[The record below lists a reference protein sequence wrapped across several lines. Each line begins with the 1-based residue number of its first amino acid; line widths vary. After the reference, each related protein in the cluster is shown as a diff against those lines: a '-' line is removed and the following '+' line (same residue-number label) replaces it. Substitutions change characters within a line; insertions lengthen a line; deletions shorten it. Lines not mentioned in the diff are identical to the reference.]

1 MNGLLSVVK
10 EDHPS
15 SPTAWRLEHDDHR
28 PTLSPG
34 YNDFSALRF
43 GSVPIHFAI
52 ECFHRSSDRR
62 GLRPQRSGPLVPEV
76 VAWLMMYVG
85 LHTTSMTQGLT
96 QAWGLVRA
104 RCPWLG
110 TTIVSEEAFCQARQR
125 LTLGFW
131 RNLWRTLT
139 HRFEDRFAS
148 SLLWKNTFRLLAID
162 GSDVDL
168 PIAPKVTQCFGQP
181 RNQHGQRHRPQAKLV
196 SLCSVL
202 TGFCLDFKLIGKR
215 FTEHHALRHLIR
227 HLRRNDLVLM
237 DRGFFSLQG
246 DLANP
251 VAWRA
256 LPASVIQSACWP
268 CETKSTSWRQ

>member
-1 MNGLLSVVK
+1 MMTIDRHCRRATTIFQRYGLAPFQSIL
-10 EDHPS
+10 PS
-15 SPTAWRLEHDDHR
+15 NVFTEAATDA
-28 PTLSPG
+28 G
-34 YNDFSALRF
+34 CA
-43 GSVPIHFAI
+43 
-52 ECFHRSSDRR
+52 
-62 GLRPQRSGPLVPEV
+62 PQRSGPLVPEV

-110 TTIVSEEAFCQARQR
+110 TTIVSEKAFCQARQR

-181 RNQHGQRHRPQAKLV
+181 RNQHGRRHRPQAKLV

>member
-1 MNGLLSVVK
+1 
-10 EDHPS
+10 
-15 SPTAWRLEHDDHR
+15 
-28 PTLSPG
+28 
-34 YNDFSALRF
+34 
-43 GSVPIHFAI
+43 
-52 ECFHRSSDRR
+52 
-62 GLRPQRSGPLVPEV
+62 
-76 VAWLMMYVG
+76 
-85 LHTTSMTQGLT
+85 MTQGLT

-181 RNQHGQRHRPQAKLV
+181 RNQHGRRHRPQAKLV
-196 SLCSVL
+196 SLCS
-202 TGFCLDFKLIGKR
+202 
-215 FTEHHALRHLIR
+215 
-227 HLRRNDLVLM
+227 VLM